1 MEATMAGHVRAD
13 RARKELAMATPSQD
27 AIITALLQRHG
38 RTFAD
43 ELGIDLHSNTPASLF
58 RLLCAA
64 LLFSARIRASTAA
77 AATKA
82 LAEQG
87 WTTPHKLVESTWEQR
102 ARVLNRAGYARYDER
117 TATMLGDTA
126 QLLIDRYAG
135 DLRNLRAAAE
145 RRPEQER
152 VLLKQFKGIGDVGAD
167 IFLRE
172 VQAVWDEVRPFVDRR
187 ARAGAKMLGLPH
199 DPQALARLVASRDFP
214 RLVAAL
220 LRVELADD
228 ADAVLAQAR
237 QAQA

>member
-1 MEATMAGHVRAD
+1 
-13 RARKELAMATPSQD
+13 MATASQD
-27 AIITALLQRHG
+27 TIVTALLQRHG

-43 ELGIDLHSNTPASLF
+43 ELGIDLQPNTPAPLF

-77 AATKA
+77 AAAKA
-82 LAEQG
+82 LAEHG

-126 QLLIDRYAG
+126 QQLIDRYAS
-135 DLRNLRAAAE
+135 DLRNLREEAQ

-152 VLLKQFKGIGDVGAD
+152 ALLKQFKGIGDVGAD

-187 ARAGAKMLGLPH
+187 ARAGAKLLGLPD
-199 DPQALARLVASRDFP
+199 DPQALARLVGDRDFA

-220 LRVELADD
+220 VRVKLADD
-228 ADAVLAQAR
+228 ADAVLAHAR